1 MLEELRSLIT
11 TENTSALATIVG
23 LIANFKA
30 ERQSGTIPEFVT
42 WLRDQNRQDLA
53 GAIAASDELGQQ
65 VRALLQINHAE
76 LVASLR
82 SISERL
88 DTLVANTAAFAGL
101 AHVLDP
107 ARHQLSEQALSIL
120 QQLLPDG
127 SYLLEHSAMSRAGA
141 AAYLRVGG
149 GTGSLSVP
157 SPRYLQEDLDDLASA
172 GLLQK
177 GFNSKGSR
185 TYAMTRTG
193 EMVARGLKKTEG

>member
-1 MLEELRSLIT
+1 MLDGLQSLLT

-53 GAIAASDELGQQ
+53 EAIAASEELGQQ

-107 ARHQLSEQALSIL
+107 ARYQLSEQALSIL
-120 QQLLPDG
+120 QQLLPEG
-127 SYLLEHSAMSRAGA
+127 CHLLEHSAVSRAGA
-141 AAYLRVGG
+141 PVYVRIGAGAGDFKV
-149 GTGSLSVP
+149 T
-157 SPRYLQEDLDDLASA
+157 SPRYLQEDLDDLARV
-172 GLLQK
+172 GLLCQ
-177 GFNSKGSR
+177 GFTAKGSR

-193 EMVARGLKKTEG
+193 EMVARGLK